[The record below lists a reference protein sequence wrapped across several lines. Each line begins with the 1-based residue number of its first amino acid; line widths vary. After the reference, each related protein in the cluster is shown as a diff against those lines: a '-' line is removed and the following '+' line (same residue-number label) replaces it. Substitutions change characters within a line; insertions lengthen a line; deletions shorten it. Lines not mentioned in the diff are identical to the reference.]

1 MLKLKSWKRM
11 EKKNR
16 KEWRKKGTNRKTAY
30 INKTRKKLN
39 DITERFDT
47 FEYNY

>member
-1 MLKLKSWKRM
+1 MIKSIERTQTDLIKR
-11 EKKNR
+11 
-16 KEWRKKGTNRKTAY
+16 KGTNRITAF